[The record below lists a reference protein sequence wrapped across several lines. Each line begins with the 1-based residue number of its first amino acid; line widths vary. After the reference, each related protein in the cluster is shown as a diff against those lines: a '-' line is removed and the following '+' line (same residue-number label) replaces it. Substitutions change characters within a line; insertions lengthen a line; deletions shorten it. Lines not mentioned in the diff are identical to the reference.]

1 MINKL
6 TILQITYTQLEQRII
21 KYSKFGTGEKL
32 ADIKAQ
38 KKQQCLHS
46 IMGRPTDFRLGKNY
60 LASTSF

>member
-38 KKQQCLHS
+38 KKTTMLAFNN
-46 IMGRPTDFRLGKNY
+46 GKTNRL
-60 LASTSF
+60 